1 MPADIQTTTPDSKAG
16 LVLVPQ
22 AWRRAALVS
31 GIFSLILGL
40 AMFFTH
46 IGTRAEDP
54 LKSPQLKQLKESLR
68 QNPADEQIKTRIRL
82 LDLQLRQT
90 YFRQIS
96 RMKIGVY
103 MLLGGVAVFLISLRQ
118 TSVKHAFLPNLLQ
131 PKTDLAE
138 QHSRAAAIARWSVGG
153 VAVLVAGGLGLI
165 AATGPNPLPAKPA
178 EIDKFLGVAA
188 EPVAEN
194 PVSAEEFR
202 RNWARFLGS
211 DGNGFAAAC
220 SNSPVKWDVK
230 SGEGVA
236 WRIPTPVQG
245 FNSPIVW
252 GKRVFFSGG
261 DAKKREVIC
270 LDASTGQTLWRREV
284 ANVPGSPAIPPEV
297 PESTGYAAPTM
308 ACDGHRVYVIFANG
322 DVASF
327 TFEGKPVWSKSFGP
341 LKNPYGHANSL
352 ATWKSNLILQLD
364 QGESEDGKSRLVSL
378 DGRTGQPVWQ
388 KPRKAGASWSSPTVF
403 EAGGKAQV
411 VLLSIPFASGYAV
424 NDGAELWKVDCLNGE
439 VTPSPIFANGL
450 VFVLSPSDKAIAIRP
465 DGQGDVTK
473 THVAWTNEDSI
484 PDITSPASNGDLL
497 FMLSTSGMLT
507 CLDAKNGKKIWE
519 HDFEIEC
526 HASPT
531 IAGGRVY
538 MFSQKGTAVVF
549 EAARGYKE
557 LFRTEMGDAFHASPA
572 FVDDRIYLRGLTNV
586 WCLGGGKG

>member
-1 MPADIQTTTPDSKAG
+1 MPAEIKKTTLDSKTG
-16 LVLVPQ
+16 PVVVPQ

-31 GIFSLILGL
+31 GLFSLVLGL

-54 LKSPQLKQLKESLR
+54 LKSPELKQLKESLR
-68 QNPADEQIKTRIRL
+68 QNPADEQIKTRIRQ
-82 LDLQLRQT
+82 LDFHLRQT

-103 MLLGGVAVFLISLRQ
+103 MMLGGVAAFLISLRQ
-118 TSVKHAFLPNLLQ
+118 TYTKHAFLPNLLQ
-131 PKTDLAE
+131 PKTDLEE
-138 QHSRAAAIARWSVGG
+138 QHSQAAAIARWSVGG

-165 AATGPNPLPAKPA
+165 AASGPSPLPAKPA
-178 EIDKFLGVAA
+178 EIDKFLGVSA
-188 EPVAEN
+188 ETVAES
-194 PVSAEEFR
+194 PVSAEELR

-211 DGNGFAAAC
+211 DGNGFAVAC
-220 SNSPVKWDVK
+220 SNAPIKWDVK

-236 WRIPTPVQG
+236 WKTPTPIQG

-270 LDASTGQTLWRREV
+270 LDAGTGQILWRKEL
-284 ANVPGSPAIPPEV
+284 ANVPGSPAVPPEI

-322 DVASF
+322 DVAGF
-327 TFEGKPVWSKSFGP
+327 TLEGKLVWSKSVGE

-352 ATWKSNLILQLD
+352 ATWKNNLLLQLD
-364 QGESEDGKSRLVSL
+364 QGESEDGKSKLVSL
-378 DGRTGQPVWQ
+378 DGRTGKPVWE
-388 KPRKAGASWSSPTVF
+388 KARHAGASWSSPTVF

-411 VLLSIPFASGYAV
+411 VLLSLPFASSYAAT
-424 NDGAELWKVDCLNGE
+424 DGAELWKVDCLNGE

-450 VFVLSPSDKAIAIRP
+450 VIVLSPSDKAIAIRP

-484 PDITSPASNGDLL
+484 PDITSPASNGELV
-497 FMLSTSGMLT
+497 FMLSSSGIVT
-507 CLDAKNGKKIWE
+507 CLDAKNGKKAWE
-519 HDFEIEC
+519 KDFEIEF

-531 IAGGRVY
+531 IAGSRVY
-538 MFSQKGTAVVF
+538 IFSQKGTAVIF
-549 EAARGYKE
+549 EAAREYKE
-557 LFRTEMGDAFHASPA
+557 IFRTELGDAFHASPA
-572 FVDDRIYLRGLTNV
+572 FVDNRIYLRGLTNV
-586 WCLGGGKG
+586 WCFGGGKG